1 MSVNKDI
8 SRLISKVSTPGAFLG
23 KGGGYCPC
31 VADNHTHNN
40 TYFFL
45 HKGRAFDLD
54 NAILLETSSSM
65 TEKLIDKDKEF
76 EAKVTYLLH
85 TQLSRCKDSPALYNC
100 FSANDNDEGGTVTIH
115 TKCDVS

>member
-23 KGGGYCPC
+23 ERGGLLSVCSRQSY
-31 VADNHTHNN
+31 AQQHIL
-40 TYFFL
+40 FL

-54 NAILLETSSSM
+54 NSILLETSSSM

-85 TQLSRCKDSPALYNC
+85 TQLSRCKDSAALYNC